1 MEEIIKA
8 FRNEQFGEI
17 RTLEIEGKPY
27 FVASDIA
34 KALGY
39 KRPNDAISAHCRW
52 AVKHS
57 IPHPQS
63 PSKAMEVN
71 VIPQGDVVRL
81 ASHSELP
88 GAEKFESWI
97 YDEVIPTVMKH
108 GMYATDELVANP
120 DLLIQV
126 ATALKEERERNKE
139 LEGTVQQMDKVI
151 CEMTPK
157 ADYADRILSSTD
169 CMTITQIAQDY
180 GYAAKT
186 FNRILASACIQRCVG
201 GQWILYADHQGKGY
215 VRTKVNEYT
224 KKDGTTGT
232 KPLTVW
238 TQKGRM
244 FLYQRLKNIGIE
256 PDMERNI

>member
-1 MEEIIKA
+1 MEGIIKA

-17 RTLEIEGKPY
+17 RTLEIEGKLY

-34 KALGY
+34 KVLGY
-39 KRPNDAISAHCRW
+39 ANDRDAVNRHCRW
-52 AVKHS
+52 VVKRD
-57 IPHPQS
+57 IPHPQNS
-63 PSKAMEVN
+63 RKQIEVN
-71 VIPQGDVVRL
+71 MIPEGDIYRL
-81 ASHSELP
+81 ITHSKLES
-88 GAEKFESWI
+88 AERFEKWVF
-97 YDEVIPTVMKH
+97 DEVLPTIRKH

-126 ATALKEERERNKE
+126 AKALKEERERNKE

-186 FNRILASACIQRCVG
+186 FNRIPASACIQRCVG

-256 PDMERNI
+256 PDMECTR